1 LRSAARRHQFFAVQ
15 PGQWLNHH
23 IMEQAAVIAGVGSES
38 TSPKRE
44 LPAEVLASLEAVRVA
59 QENARRRARRETLH
73 ARIWFVVLVGAV
85 GVGIAG
91 LKPWWAR
98 HGQLRTAEAVH
109 PSSVAR
115 QPLAEPAVVAA
126 GAASGMPQAATE
138 AAPLGVLS
146 PSNHLDATEGCD
158 KASIRTAPWRLSPEA
173 CTRAFEAEPNNA
185 SLALVVAQAEHA
197 RGRFAEAAQWARRAI
212 DLDPSTAEA
221 YVIIARAEA
230 DNGRHAQAR
239 RAYRS
244 YLKLAPKGWH
254 HAEARAALRAASS

>member
-1 LRSAARRHQFFAVQ
+1 
-15 PGQWLNHH
+15 
-23 IMEQAAVIAGVGSES
+23 MTEQAEVIVASGIQT

-85 GVGIAG
+85 GGGVAG
-91 LKPWWAR
+91 FKHWR
-98 HGQLRTAEAVH
+98 GRDVRLRTAETVQ
-109 PSSVAR
+109 PSPVAR
-115 QPLAEPAVVAA
+115 QASGALAGDQVGANAVVAA
-126 GAASGMPQAATE
+126 VPASEVPRAGTE
-138 AAPLGVLS
+138 GAPLAVQS
-146 PSNHLDATEGCD
+146 ESDHLDATEGCD
-158 KASIRTAPWRLSPEA
+158 KDSIRSAPWRLSPEA
-173 CTRAFEAEPNNA
+173 CARAFEAEPSNA

-212 DLDPSTAEA
+212 GLDPKTAEA

-244 YLKLAPKGWH
+244 YLKLAPRGWH
-254 HAEARAALRAASS
+254 HAEARAALRAAS